1 MREGLQRRARR
12 MQENLQQSVGL
23 YVIFSVRNKVVLLN
37 IVCRNS
43 GKLSDVQASFLNLFF
58 SKA

>member
-23 YVIFSVRNKVVLLN
+23 YVIFPISL
-37 IVCRNS
+37 
-43 GKLSDVQASFLNLFF
+43 
-58 SKA
+58 